1 MRWAE
6 TQILYLCPSHHR
18 MSRLLL
24 ATLIL
29 LSACTPKEYFRTEI
43 GLTPCLA
50 MAGTDCSIANLVVNP
65 QDDYTLGFVE
75 FDDDGRFYDQRQADA
90 LLNSLQGSQQ
100 PQYVVLYTHGWHHN
114 AKDSDNNVRRF
125 KDSLRDIKLRNP
137 HYRVVGVYLGWR
149 GETVETP
156 WLRVFTFWGRRS
168 VSERLGQKQFL
179 DFLLNVEAV
188 VKHDA
193 DPDNRLLTI
202 GHSLGASVILN
213 ALQPV
218 WLQRLQQGRGDQAR
232 FGDLVLLVN
241 PAVEARR
248 FADLR
253 AAVRR
258 VAATNQL
265 EHTKPI
271 VVVAGSEADNITKNM
286 FTYSRA
292 VPAWFESVLDPV
304 EQVDMQGATQWD
316 LAATAVGHFRS
327 FITHR
332 LEATTATSTNQAC
345 TVDTVTGTN
354 ASSNA
359 LTLTGPEGILA
370 SAAVWR
376 VADGLQ
382 LRPVAEV
389 PMDDPLWVVQTDK
402 YVLPNHGF
410 MAQKPFWCFI
420 DRALG
425 WTGSEQ
431 TYARQ

>member
-1 MRWAE
+1 MN
-6 TQILYLCPSHHR
+6 
-18 MSRLLL
+18 RLLFAML
-24 ATLIL
+24 LL
-29 LSACTPKEYFRTEI
+29 LSACAPKEYFRTEI
-43 GLTPCLA
+43 RTTPCLA
-50 MAGTDCSIANLVVNP
+50 NAGADCSAANLVVNP

-90 LLNSLQGSQQ
+90 LLKCLQDSKQ

-125 KDSLRDIKLRNP
+125 KESLRDIKLRNP
-137 HYRVVGVYLGWR
+137 QYRVIGVYLGWR

-156 WLRVFTFWGRRS
+156 WLRALTFWGRRA
-168 VSERLGQKQFL
+168 VSEQLGQKQFL
-179 DFLLNVEAV
+179 DFLLNVETV

-218 WLQRLQQGRGDQAR
+218 WMQRLQQGRGDQAR

-253 AAVRR
+253 AVVRR
-258 VAATNQL
+258 VAATKHL
-265 EHTKPI
+265 EHTNPL
-271 VVVAGSEADNITKNM
+271 VVVASSEADNITKNM

-292 VPAWFESVLDPV
+292 VPAWFESVLDPA
-304 EQVDMQGATQWD
+304 EQVDMQGASQWD
-316 LAATAVGHFRS
+316 LAATAVGHFRG

-332 LEATTATSTNQAC
+332 LEVTATTSTNQAC
-345 TVDTVTGTN
+345 TVDTSGGINTLP
-354 ASSNA
+354 NA
-359 LTLTGPEGILA
+359 LTLTGPEGIMA
-370 SAAVWR
+370 SAVVWR

-420 DRALG
+420 EGALSLAASHG
-425 WTGSEQ
+425 
-431 TYARQ
+431 

>member
-1 MRWAE
+1 
-6 TQILYLCPSHHR
+6 
-18 MSRLLL
+18 MSRLLF
-24 ATLIL
+24 AMLIL
-29 LSACTPKEYFRTEI
+29 LSACAPKEYFRTDI
-43 GLTPCLA
+43 GATPCLSNA
-50 MAGTDCSIANLVVNP
+50 RTDCSAANLVFNQ

-90 LLNSLQGSQQ
+90 LLNSLQGHQQ
-100 PQYVVLYTHGWHHN
+100 SQYVVIYTHGWHHN

-125 KDSLRDIKLRNP
+125 KESLRDIKLRNP
-137 HYRVVGVYLGWR
+137 HYRVVGIYLGWR
-149 GETVETP
+149 GETLETP
-156 WLRVFTFWGRRS
+156 WLRALTFWNRRS

-179 DFLLNVEAV
+179 DFLLKVETV
-188 VKHDA
+188 LKHEA

-202 GHSLGASVILN
+202 GHSLGASVMLN

-218 WLQRLQQGRGDQAR
+218 WLQRLQQGHGDHAR
-232 FGDLVLLVN
+232 FGDMVLLVN

-248 FADLR
+248 YADLR

-258 VAATNQL
+258 IAAANHL
-265 EHTKPI
+265 EHTNPL
-271 VVVAGSEADNITKNM
+271 VVVASSEADNITKKM

-304 EQVDMQGATQWD
+304 EQVDMQGASQWD

-332 LEATTATSTNQAC
+332 LEATDALSANQAC
-345 TVDTVTGTN
+345 
-354 ASSNA
+354 
-359 LTLTGPEGILA
+359 
-370 SAAVWR
+370 SAATTIDTKMPANSKLNEPAGITANTSAWQL
-376 VADGLQ
+376 AEGLQ
-382 LRPVAEV
+382 LRPIAEAAL
-389 PMDDPLWVVQTDK
+389 DDPLWVVQTDK

-425 WTGSEQ
+425 LPASRQ
-431 TYARQ
+431 TYARK

>member
-1 MRWAE
+1 M
-6 TQILYLCPSHHR
+6 
-18 MSRLLL
+18 
-24 ATLIL
+24 LIL
-29 LSACTPKEYFRTEI
+29 LSACAPQEYFRTNI
-43 GLTPCLA
+43 SVKPCLA
-50 MAGTDCSIANLVVNP
+50 NASADCSAANLVVNP
-65 QDDYTLGFVE
+65 QDGYTLGFVE

-90 LLNSLQGSQQ
+90 LLNSLQASQQ
-100 PQYVVLYTHGWHHN
+100 PQYVVLYTHGWRHN

-125 KDSLRDIKLRNP
+125 KESLRDIKLRNP
-137 HYRVVGVYLGWR
+137 HYRVIGVYLGWR

-156 WLRVFTFWGRRS
+156 WLRALTFWSRRS

-193 DPDNRLLTI
+193 NPDNRLLSI
-202 GHSLGASVILN
+202 GHSLGASVMLN

-218 WLQRLQQGRGDQAR
+218 WLQRLQLGRGDQAR

-258 VAATNQL
+258 IAATNRL
-265 EHTKPI
+265 AHTNPL
-271 VVVAGSEADNITKNM
+271 VVVASSEADNITKNM

-292 VPAWFESVLDPV
+292 VPAWFESVLDPI
-304 EQVDMQGATQWD
+304 EQVDIPGASQWD
-316 LAATAVGHFRS
+316 LAATAVGHFRG

-332 LEATTATSTNQAC
+332 LEATATASTNQAC
-345 TVDTVTGTN
+345 TVNAASGIDASPTV
-354 ASSNA
+354 
-359 LTLTGPEGILA
+359 LTLDRPTGIIVDAG
-370 SAAVWR
+370 VWR

-382 LRPVAEV
+382 LRPMAEL
-389 PMDDPLWVVQTDK
+389 PMADPLWVVQTDK

-420 DRALG
+420 EAALSLAVSHG
-425 WTGSEQ
+425 AAL
-431 TYARQ
+431 ARN

>member
-1 MRWAE
+1 M
-6 TQILYLCPSHHR
+6 
-18 MSRLLL
+18 
-24 ATLIL
+24 LIL
-29 LSACTPKEYFRTEI
+29 LSACAPQDYFRTNI
-43 GLTPCLA
+43 SVKPCLA
-50 MAGTDCSIANLVVNP
+50 NAGADCSAANLVVNP
-65 QDDYTLGFVE
+65 QDGYTLGFVE

-90 LLNSLQGSQQ
+90 LLNSLQASQQ

-125 KDSLRDIKLRNP
+125 KESLRDIKLRNP
-137 HYRVVGVYLGWR
+137 HYRVIGVYLGWR

-156 WLRVFTFWGRRS
+156 WLCALTFWSRRS
-168 VSERLGQKQFL
+168 VSERLGQKQFP
-179 DFLLNVEAV
+179 DFLLNVEAI

-202 GHSLGASVILN
+202 GHSLGASVMLN

-218 WLQRLQQGRGDQAR
+218 WLQRLHQGRGDQAR

-258 VAATNQL
+258 IAATNRL
-265 EHTKPI
+265 EHANPL
-271 VVVAGSEADNITKNM
+271 VVVASSEADTITKNM

-292 VPAWFESVLDPV
+292 VPAWFESLLDPV
-304 EQVDMQGATQWD
+304 AQVNIPGASQWD
-316 LAATAVGHFRS
+316 LAATAVGHFRG

-332 LEATTATSTNQAC
+332 LEATATASTNQAC
-345 TVDTVTGTN
+345 TVNAASGIN
-354 ASSNA
+354 ASPTA
-359 LTLTGPEGILA
+359 LTLDRPTGIMTDAG
-370 SAAVWR
+370 VWR

-382 LRPVAEV
+382 LRPMAEL
-389 PMDDPLWVVQTDK
+389 PMADPLWVVQTDK

-420 DRALG
+420 EAALSLAVSHG
-425 WTGSEQ
+425 PAL
-431 TYARQ
+431 ARN

>member
-1 MRWAE
+1 M
-6 TQILYLCPSHHR
+6 
-18 MSRLLL
+18 
-24 ATLIL
+24 LIL
-29 LSACTPKEYFRTEI
+29 LSACAPQEYFRTNI
-43 GLTPCLA
+43 SVKPCLA
-50 MAGTDCSIANLVVNP
+50 NAGADCSAANLVVNP
-65 QDDYTLGFVE
+65 QDGYTLGFVE

-90 LLNSLQGSQQ
+90 LLHSLQDSQQ

-125 KDSLRDIKLRNP
+125 KESLRDIKLRNP
-137 HYRVVGVYLGWR
+137 HYRVIGVYLGWR

-156 WLRVFTFWGRRS
+156 WLRALTFWSRRS

-179 DFLLNVEAV
+179 DFLLNVEAI

-193 DPDNRLLTI
+193 NPDNRLLSI
-202 GHSLGASVILN
+202 GHSLGASAMLN

-218 WLQRLQQGRGDQAR
+218 WLQRLQQRRGDQAR
-232 FGDLVLLVN
+232 FGDMVLLVN

-248 FADLR
+248 FAELR

-258 VAATNQL
+258 IAATNRL
-265 EHTKPI
+265 AHANPL
-271 VVVAGSEADNITKNM
+271 VVIASSEADTITKNM

-292 VPAWFESVLDPV
+292 VPAWFESVLDPI
-304 EQVDMQGATQWD
+304 EQVDIPGASQWD
-316 LAATAVGHFRS
+316 LAATAVGHFRG

-332 LEATTATSTNQAC
+332 LETTATASANQSC
-345 TVDTVTGTN
+345 TVDTASGIN
-354 ASSNA
+354 ASPNP
-359 LTLTGPEGILA
+359 LMLTGPEGIMA

-382 LRPVAEV
+382 LRPVAEL

-410 MAQKPFWCFI
+410 MSQKPFWCFVEG
-420 DRALG
+420 AL
-425 WTGSEQ
+425 SLAVSRSPAL
-431 TYARQ
+431 ARNQAPF

>member
-1 MRWAE
+1 
-6 TQILYLCPSHHR
+6 
-18 MSRLLL
+18 MSRLLFAML
-24 ATLIL
+24 ML
-29 LSACTPKEYFRTEI
+29 LSACAPQEYFRTNI
-43 GLTPCLA
+43 SVKPCLA
-50 MAGTDCSIANLVVNP
+50 NAGADCSAANLVVNP
-65 QDDYTLGFVE
+65 QDGYTLGFVE

-90 LLNSLQGSQQ
+90 LLNNLQASQQ

-125 KDSLRDIKLRNP
+125 KESLRDIKLRNP
-137 HYRVVGVYLGWR
+137 HYRVVGIYLGWR

-156 WLRVFTFWGRRS
+156 WLRALTFWERRS

-193 DPDNRLLTI
+193 NPDNRLLTI
-202 GHSLGASVILN
+202 GHSLGASVMLN

-218 WLQRLQQGRGDQAR
+218 WLQRLQQERGDQAR

-258 VAATNQL
+258 IAATNGL
-265 EHTKPI
+265 KHANPL
-271 VVVAGSEADNITKNM
+271 VVVASSEADTITKNM

-292 VPAWFESVLDPV
+292 VPAWFESVLDPI
-304 EQVDMQGATQWD
+304 EQVDIPGASQWD
-316 LAATAVGHFRS
+316 LAATAVGHFRG

-332 LEATTATSTNQAC
+332 LEAIDPALKTQTCHLDSAIASKP
-345 TVDTVTGTN
+345 TGSDRN
-354 ASSNA
+354 
-359 LTLTGPEGILA
+359 IA
-370 SAAVWR
+370 SAAVLR

-382 LRPVAEV
+382 LRPVKEAW
-389 PMDDPLWVVQTDK
+389 MADPLWVVQTDRF
-402 YVLPNHGF
+402 VLPNHGF

-420 DRALG
+420 EAALSLAVSRSP
-425 WTGSEQ
+425 TL
-431 TYARQ
+431 ARNQAPF

>member
-1 MRWAE
+1 M
-6 TQILYLCPSHHR
+6 L
-18 MSRLLL
+18 M
-24 ATLIL
+24 L
-29 LSACTPKEYFRTEI
+29 LSACAPKDYFRTNI
-43 GLTPCLA
+43 SVKPCLA
-50 MAGTDCSIANLVVNP
+50 NAAKDCSAANLVVNP

-75 FDDDGRFYDQRQADA
+75 FDDDGRFYDQRQSDA
-90 LLNSLQGSQQ
+90 VLAWLQDSQQ
-100 PQYVVLYTHGWHHN
+100 PQYVVLYTDGWHHN

-125 KDSLRDIKLRNP
+125 KESLRDIKLRNP
-137 HYRVVGVYLGWR
+137 HYRVVGIYLGWR

-156 WLRVFTFWGRRS
+156 WLRALTFWERRS

-179 DFLLNVEAV
+179 DFLLYVEAV

-232 FGDLVLLVN
+232 FGDMVLLVN

-253 AAVRR
+253 AAIRR
-258 VAATNQL
+258 AAATNHPM
-265 EHTKPI
+265 HTNPI
-271 VVVAGSEADNITKNM
+271 LVVASSEADNITKNM

-292 VPAWFESVLDPV
+292 VPAWFESVFDPL
-304 EQVDMQGATQWD
+304 EQVDMHGATQWD

-332 LEATTATSTNQAC
+332 LEATDTASTSQACIADTATGAKASTNPLRLNGPAGIMA
-345 TVDTVTGTN
+345 GT
-354 ASSNA
+354 SSWQIA
-359 LTLTGPEGILA
+359 E
-370 SAAVWR
+370 
-376 VADGLQ
+376 GLQ
-382 LRPVAEV
+382 LRPIAEV

>member
-1 MRWAE
+1 M
-6 TQILYLCPSHHR
+6 
-18 MSRLLL
+18 LLF
-24 ATLIL
+24 
-29 LSACTPKEYFRTEI
+29 LSACAPKEYFRTEI
-43 GLTPCLA
+43 GATPCLA
-50 MAGTDCSIANLVVNP
+50 SVGTDCSAANLVVNQ
-65 QDDYTLGFVE
+65 QDDYALGFVE

-90 LLNSLQGSQQ
+90 LLNWLQDQRQ
-100 PQYVVLYTHGWHHN
+100 PQYVVIYAHGWHHN
-114 AKDSDNNVRRF
+114 ARDSDNNVRRF
-125 KDSLRDIKLRNP
+125 KESLRDIKRRNQQ
-137 HYRVVGVYLGWR
+137 HRVVGVYLGWR

-156 WLRVFTFWGRRS
+156 WLRALTFWGRRS

-193 DPDNRLLTI
+193 DPNNRLLTI
-202 GHSLGASVILN
+202 GHSLGASVMLN

-253 AAVRR
+253 AAIRR
-258 VAATNQL
+258 VGATNRL
-265 EHTKPI
+265 VHTNPL
-271 VVVAGSEADNITKNM
+271 VVVASSEADNITKNM

-292 VPAWFESVLDPV
+292 VPAWFESVLNPV
-304 EQVDMQGATQWD
+304 EQVDMQGASQWD
-316 LAATAVGHFRS
+316 LAATAIGHFRS

-332 LEATTATSTNQAC
+332 LEATDTASTNQAC
-345 TVDTVTGTN
+345 TTDSAIVTKMPAN
-354 ASSNA
+354 P
-359 LTLTGPEGILA
+359 LKLTGSEGIMI

-382 LRPVAEV
+382 LRPVADM
-389 PMDDPLWVVQTDK
+389 PLDDPLWVVQTDR
-402 YVLPNHGF
+402 YVLPSHGF

-420 DRALG
+420 
-425 WTGSEQ
+425 EQ
-431 TYARQ
+431 TMNLATSAYALN